1 MAHIKNPLEWM
12 AAEIS
17 EAARHVRTA
26 TRSIQGND
34 ATPVV
39 QRIAPAD
46 LKDVLRRGIDD
57 FAACRTDVFFL
68 CLIYPIVGLVLARFA
83 FNADL
88 LPLVFPLASGFAL
101 LGPAAAIG
109 LYEMSREREHGVEVS
124 WGHAFGMVKA
134 PAFGAIIL
142 LSMVLLTVFL
152 LWLGTAQLIYAL
164 TLGPEPPAS
173 LAAFV
178 GDVFTTATGWAMIV
192 IGMAVGFIFAV
203 IVLAIS
209 VVSFPLLLDRDVG
222 LFTAIRTSVRA
233 VRQNPVAMAT
243 WGLVVAVGL
252 GLGTLPAFL
261 GLVVVLPVV
270 GHATWHLYRKV
281 VQ

>member
-1 MAHIKNPLEWM
+1 
-12 AAEIS
+12 
-17 EAARHVRTA
+17 
-26 TRSIQGND
+26 
-34 ATPVV
+34 VV

-109 LYEMSREREHGVEVS
+109 LYEMSREREHGVDVS
-124 WGHAFGMVKA
+124 WRHAFGMVKA

-152 LWLGTAQLIYAL
+152 LWLGAAQLIYAL

-173 LAAFV
+173 LATFV
-178 GDVFTTATGWAMIV
+178 RDVFTSAAGWAMIV
-192 IGMAVGFIFAV
+192 IGIAVGFIFAV